1 MSGKK
6 DPFTKPPEWFIETP
20 AHREAQRQSE
30 QVRKLFEGQVEQAH
44 QHAMESFWQLLHR
57 FGHAVKRQT
66 EEQTEPEQPHPPKP
80 TIARRDPA
88 REAIINAIDVLRN
101 ELGREPH
108 RREVYAFLADGRDH
122 EGDITKS
129 DPHIGLNWVNSKGE
143 PKLMTRKQFNARYK
157 MLTKDD

>member
-6 DPFTKPPEWFIETP
+6 DPFAKPPESLIET
-20 AHREAQRQSE
+20 AYQREIQRQIEEAQTSKLYSGHSLQDAENIWRLQSALAHSVQRQKDIEKS
-30 QVRKLFEGQVEQAH
+30 
-44 QHAMESFWQLLHR
+44 
-57 FGHAVKRQT
+57 QT
-66 EEQTEPEQPHPPKP
+66 APPKP

-108 RREVYAFLADGRDH
+108 RREVYAFLADGRDP